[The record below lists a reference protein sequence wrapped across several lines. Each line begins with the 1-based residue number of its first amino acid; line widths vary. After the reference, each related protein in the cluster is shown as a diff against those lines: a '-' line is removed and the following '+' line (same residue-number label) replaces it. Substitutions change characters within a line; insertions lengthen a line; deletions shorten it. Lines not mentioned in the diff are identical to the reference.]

1 LSNSKKVLFTGIVYK
16 EEYAMNLNKKIE
28 RIADES
34 TSDQVSVIVQMKPE
48 KNDLNQYLEATSDA
62 IAKRSSIVS
71 ARALLPPRK
80 ELLKMNTKGVITPA
94 SRRRLQQ
101 LPSSSTAMLLAS
113 LVFDAVVNNEELISS
128 GLNALQPLLQS
139 NFVKTIVAEHNRQRT
154 RKPTNESEPV
164 HFWSSS
170 SAVLDLTKDE
180 LKKLPTEVPRIA
192 DIYPNRTVK
201 MPPVSKAED
210 LPRVVTDNK
219 SNTWGLAKI
228 GALSAWG
235 VFGAK
240 GKDVL
245 VAVLDTGIDPDH
257 PDLKGKIAGFA
268 EFDRS
273 GAEVPGSNENI
284 RDAGEHGTH
293 CAGIIAGGN
302 ASGRWIGVA
311 PEAKILAG
319 MVLTSD
325 AEGEP
330 IYGTDAQILGG
341 IEWAIKSGAHVISM
355 SLGGLRMT
363 ADVLD
368 VYTRAVINAN
378 RKGIPVV
385 VSVGNEGSQTS
396 CSPGNDYFA
405 FSVGA
410 TDVSDRAAGFS
421 GGRTQIIENSR
432 YISPQYLPMIF
443 SKPDVSCPGVS
454 IYSSVPNKTKETNN
468 SWAALSGTSMA
479 APHVSGAMALLLSD
493 PTTIAA
499 DLEGI
504 QRVNFL
510 QALLTSTVEE
520 LGESGQN
527 HRFGYGRIDI
537 LRAFGYAS
545 ELGYLK

>member
-1 LSNSKKVLFTGIVYK
+1 MYLDR
-16 EEYAMNLNKKIE
+16 KIE

-34 TSDQVSVIVQMKPE
+34 ESDNVSVIVQMKSE
-48 KNDLNQYLEATSDA
+48 NNELNQYLESTSEA
-62 IAKRSSIVS
+62 ISKRSSIVT

-80 ELLKMNTKGVITPA
+80 ELLRMNKKGTITPA
-94 SRRRLQQ
+94 SRRKLQE

-113 LVFDAVVNNEELISS
+113 LVLDAFTDNQELTTA
-128 GLNALQPLLQS
+128 GLNALKPLLES
-139 NFVKTIVAEHNRQRT
+139 DFVKNIVAENNR
-154 RKPTNESEPV
+154 KKSKKSSKDSVTNPDESEPV

-170 SAVLDLTKDE
+170 SAVLDLTKDQ
-180 LKKLPTEVPRIA
+180 LKRLPLEVPRIS
-192 DIYPNRTVK
+192 DIYPNRVVRI
-201 MPPVSKAED
+201 PPVSKADD

-228 GALSAWG
+228 GALSTWG

-245 VAVLDTGIDPDH
+245 VAVLDTGVDGNH

-268 EFDRS
+268 EFDRK
-273 GAEVPGSNENI
+273 GTEVPGSGANI

-293 CAGIIAGGN
+293 CAGIIAGGR

-319 MVLTSD
+319 MVLTAD

-341 IEWAIKSGAHVISM
+341 IEWAIKSGAHIISM

-368 VYTRAVINAN
+368 VYTRSIINAN

-410 TDVSDRAAGFS
+410 TDFNDRAAGFS

-432 YISPQYLPMIF
+432 YIRPEYLPMIF
-443 SKPDVSCPGVS
+443 SKPDVSAPGVS
-454 IYSSVPNKTKETNN
+454 IYSSVPNKTDESKN

-479 APHVSGAMALLLSD
+479 APHVSGALALLLSN

-537 LRAFGYAS
+537 LRAFGYAN
-545 ELGYLK
+545 ELGYI